1 VSALSTALG
10 LQELVKDDPALKL
23 LRAEH
28 LPVVVAVLGEHLGGD
43 VHRRPAEE
51 LYDLVDADLDELR
64 AHLDLPLTGRAYCD
78 AWRANGFLVRRPA
91 AESRGETLELSP
103 GALAAI
109 RVVEQITTPRQA
121 VTESRLASIVARL
134 ADLAVETDPD
144 VTRRLAALQA
154 QRDRLDEQISRI
166 AAGEP
171 TLDDRRA
178 AERLQDILAQ
188 AHDVPADFARVRAR
202 FEQLSHDLH
211 ASVLGSDQ
219 TSRTVL
225 TEVFRGVDL
234 IASSD
239 EGRTFAAFSRLVLDP
254 AQGTQVDDAVARLL
268 RRDFAADLEPGERRF
283 LRRFMRSLKEH
294 SAEIQGVVTTFARGL
309 RRYVQSQDY
318 QRDRALRRL
327 LDETVAK
334 GVAAA
339 PHTRPYSPTEI
350 VLELTTV
357 PLSSIGE
364 LRLHDPAE
372 MDATAPMEINAGGVA
387 SLEDLRAIARE
398 TEIDFAELADTV
410 DAVLAERATAT
421 VGEVLAAH
429 PATQG
434 IASVVGLLTLA
445 ARHGTRDDETTETL
459 TWAGLDEIPRR
470 ADVVVHRFT
479 ERTAR

>member
-1 VSALSTALG
+1 MSVLSTALG

-28 LPVVVAVLGEHLGGD
+28 LPVVVAVLGAHLGGD
-43 VHRRPAEE
+43 VHRRPTEE

-78 AWRANGFLVRRPA
+78 TWRANGFLVRRPA

-166 AAGEP
+166 ASGEP
-171 TLDDRRA
+171 ALDDRRA
-178 AERLQDILAQ
+178 TERLQDILTQ

-202 FEQLSHDLH
+202 FEQLSQDLH

-219 TSRTVL
+219 SSRTVL
-225 TEVFRGVDL
+225 AEVFRGVDL

-239 EGRTFAAFSRLVLDP
+239 EGRTFTAFSRLVLDP
-254 AQGTQVDDAVARLL
+254 AQGAQVDDAVGRLL
-268 RRDFAADLEPGERRF
+268 RRQFAADLDPGERRF

-339 PHTRPYSPTEI
+339 PHTRPYSPTKV

-357 PLSSIGE
+357 PLTSIGE
-364 LRLHDPAE
+364 LHLHDPGE
-372 MDATAPMEINAGGVA
+372 MDATAPMEINVGGVT
-387 SLEDLRAIARE
+387 SLDDLRAVARE
-398 TEIDFAELADTV
+398 TEIDFAELTDAV
-410 DAVLAERATAT
+410 DAVLAEHGSAT

-434 IASVVGLLTLA
+434 VASIVGLLTLA
-445 ARHGTRDDETTETL
+445 GRHGTRDDEVTESL
-459 TWAGLDEIPRR
+459 TWTGLDEVPRR
-470 ADVVVHRFT
+470 ADVVLHRFT